1 MIKLRDYQK
10 EASEKLT
17 KICFNYG
24 HGYLSGECRT
34 GKTLVALSVVKNMN
48 EDKVLIIT
56 KKKAISSIKKDIE
69 LMDLTD
75 KVVVTNFEQLKNFEG
90 TSWNIVIVDEAHS
103 VGAFPKPSQR
113 QQNILKLR
121 Y

>member
-17 KICFNYG
+17 RLCNNYG

-34 GKTLVALSVVKNMN
+34 GKTLVALSVVKNMD

-56 KKKAISSIKKDIE
+56 KKKAISSIKKDID

-75 KVVVTNFEQLKNFEG
+75 KVVVTNFEQLK
-90 TSWNIVIVDEAHS
+90 
-103 VGAFPKPSQR
+103 
-113 QQNILKLR
+113 ILKVHHGILSLLMR
-121 Y
+121 LIVLEHFQSHHKGNRIF